1 MFKRHQRYWNDSEEF
16 GICVIY
22 YKCFYSNG
30 NYKWQRELPSTS
42 NSPNLLGSQ
51 YIRHSMDFL
60 DISVELFIVF
70 IIVCII
76 LCLHGIGI
84 NSTFG
89 NQLQV
94 SANLFISP
102 LPVKPGGGL

>member
-1 MFKRHQRYWNDSEEF
+1 
-16 GICVIY
+16 
-22 YKCFYSNG
+22 
-30 NYKWQRELPSTS
+30 
-42 NSPNLLGSQ
+42 
-51 YIRHSMDFL
+51 MDFL

-102 LPVKPGGGL
+102 LPVKPGGL

>member
-1 MFKRHQRYWNDSEEF
+1 
-16 GICVIY
+16 
-22 YKCFYSNG
+22 
-30 NYKWQRELPSTS
+30 
-42 NSPNLLGSQ
+42 
-51 YIRHSMDFL
+51 MDFL

-70 IIVCII
+70 LI

-102 LPVKPGGGL
+102 LPVKPGGL

>member
-1 MFKRHQRYWNDSEEF
+1 
-16 GICVIY
+16 
-22 YKCFYSNG
+22 
-30 NYKWQRELPSTS
+30 
-42 NSPNLLGSQ
+42 
-51 YIRHSMDFL
+51 MDFL

-102 LPVKPGGGL
+102 LPVKPGGGALGFLAVCHSVRLSVRPSVRLGVRPLGFPNFSHLSFDILTWNLECEFVLT